1 MGLIIFE
8 LFASVSMFVVG
19 VGDIVPIS
27 DGMRR
32 VAMGGSGLCTIIMV
46 ISCFCIVTSPNI
58 VTSPHIVGGG
68 ASFLADCAK
77 LDELIF
83 VIPVEEKNQ
92 FRLERI
98 YMGNLSQS
106 VKEELEKVS
115 QVISNLYNTAIESE
129 RTYETYRTYS
139 EYINT
144 IAYDVKD
151 SIAKCDGTEM
161 EHILID
167 RIPVLLDCIEKL
179 TKNIREDIKYDRDQE
194 LYKQQIT
201 VKEMQS
207 RAAGYIPFA
216 VVEQL
221 DKLL

>member
-1 MGLIIFE
+1 
-8 LFASVSMFVVG
+8 
-19 VGDIVPIS
+19 
-27 DGMRR
+27 
-32 VAMGGSGLCTIIMV
+32 
-46 ISCFCIVTSPNI
+46 
-58 VTSPHIVGGG
+58 
-68 ASFLADCAK
+68 
-77 LDELIF
+77 
-83 VIPVEEKNQ
+83 
-92 FRLERI
+92 
-98 YMGNLSQS
+98 
-106 VKEELEKVS
+106 
-115 QVISNLYNTAIESE
+115 
-129 RTYETYRTYS
+129 
-139 EYINT
+139 
-144 IAYDVKD
+144 
-151 SIAKCDGTEM
+151 M

>member
-1 MGLIIFE
+1 MKKKVGLIIFE
-8 LFASVSMFVVG
+8 LIASISLFVVA
-19 VGDIVPIS
+19 VGDIVPGIS

-32 VAMGGSGLCTIIMV
+32 AAMGGSGLWTIIMV
-46 ISCFCIVTSPNI
+46 ISCFRIVI
-58 VTSPHIVGGG
+58 SPHIVGGG
-68 ASFLADCAK
+68 ASFLADCARP
-77 LDELIF
+77 DELIF

-129 RTYETYRTYS
+129 RTYERYRTYS
-139 EYINT
+139 EYLNT

-161 EHILID
+161 EYILID

-194 LYKQQIT
+194 LYKQQLT

-207 RAAGYIPFA
+207 RAADYIPFA